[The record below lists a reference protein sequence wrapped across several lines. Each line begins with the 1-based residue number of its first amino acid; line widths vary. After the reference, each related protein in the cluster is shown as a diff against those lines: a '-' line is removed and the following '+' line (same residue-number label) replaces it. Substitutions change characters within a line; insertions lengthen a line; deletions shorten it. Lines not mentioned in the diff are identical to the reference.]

1 MNDAELKKIWLAEQ
15 AAAQIHGWDFSHIA
29 GRYEEGADI
38 PWDYTARA
46 KGLLSPAA
54 RILDIDTGGGEV
66 LLSLGHPHRLTAA
79 TEGYPPN
86 AALCRETLSPL
97 GIDFR
102 EADGGGVLPFPDG
115 SFDLILNRHGD
126 YREEEIFRLLKP
138 GGTFLT
144 QQVGAQNDR
153 ELVELLLPG
162 APLPYPQ
169 QTLAQAGGR
178 LKRAGLTVLEGREH
192 FGRIRFFEVGAL
204 VWFARIIEWEFP
216 GFSVEGC
223 FDRLCAA
230 NRLLAEQGALEG
242 RTHRFLL
249 IARKP
254 D

>member
-1 MNDAELKKIWLAEQ
+1 MNDAELKKIWLAEE

-29 GRYEEGADI
+29 GRYEEGEDI

-66 LLSLGHPHRLTAA
+66 LLSLGHPHHLTAA

-144 QQVGAQNDR
+144 QQVGAHNDR

-162 APLPYPQ
+162 APCPTRSRPS
-169 QTLAQAGGR
+169 R
-178 LKRAGLTVLEGREH
+178 RRES
-192 FGRIRFFEVGAL
+192 G
-204 VWFARIIEWEFP
+204 
-216 GFSVEGC
+216 
-223 FDRLCAA
+223 
-230 NRLLAEQGALEG
+230 
-242 RTHRFLL
+242 
-249 IARKP
+249 
-254 D
+254 